1 MIQEPFTKL
10 EEAFKDTVE
19 FFVNKRFASNY
30 VKKTANFIVL
40 PAFNIP
46 NTWYGASHII
56 AKYKYTISN
65 KFSILKLPARP
76 NDTFCLALT
85 FGATPNR
92 YKLWQNIGEILYV
105 PLYSSEIID
114 SSFNLEVWNTFNNAN
129 AINSSSLIID
139 ISILSIPD
147 ICNFNCDEFLGLDKA
162 LSRTLTCD
170 NTFLLTGWN
179 PSLQQFSFVNNPCAG
194 ELINL

>member
-85 FGATPNR
+85 FGIGPYR
-92 YKLWQNIGEILYV
+92 YKLWQNVGEILYV
-105 PLYSSEIID
+105 PLYTSEIID
-114 SSFNLEVWNTFNNAN
+114 SSFNLEVWNVTGQLL
-129 AINSSSLIID
+129 AINPGSLVID
-139 ISILSIPD
+139 ISILYLPY
-147 ICNFNCDEFLGLDKA
+147 
-162 LSRTLTCD
+162 
-170 NTFLLTGWN
+170 
-179 PSLQQFSFVNNPCAG
+179 V
-194 ELINL
+194 